1 MSLPVAF
8 CYSVEKLCVKWNSS
22 AHHLRCCSSYRTNR
36 RSGHQSIHQT
46 KDRLL
51 SNLKSFSAS
60 ANGSIFRFINPAF
73 SPKERDVR
81 VASWSGLFG
90 YRWRQRLQQGSHL
103 LHPRPTVVPPCRTWA
118 GEVPAS
124 PFPWSS
130 CSCAQCGA
138 MAMVEPIAYKFWALW
153 IWMQLKWAAWVCLL
167 IWEPRIRLF
176 SLEEATFFIAM
187 WASQR
192 LQSSCPHRKGET
204 PMFHDSCS
212 HAIPVAYD
220 W

>member
-1 MSLPVAF
+1 MLGWLPGQD
-8 CYSVEKLCVKWNSS
+8 YLDTGEGRGSS
-22 AHHLRCCSSYRTNR
+22 KAPISSTPDPRLSHNVGHGQV
-36 RSGHQSIHQT
+36 RS
-46 KDRLL
+46 
-51 SNLKSFSAS
+51 
-60 ANGSIFRFINPAF
+60 
-73 SPKERDVR
+73 
-81 VASWSGLFG
+81 
-90 YRWRQRLQQGSHL
+90 RQAPSHG
-103 LHPRPTVVPPCRTWA
+103 C
-118 GEVPAS
+118 
-124 PFPWSS
+124 S

-187 WASQR
+187 WTSQR

-204 PMFHDSCS
+204 PMFHDSVMKLS